1 MRRIIVSRYIEKKY
15 ERRKQMKIETKELVE
30 QIKVALQEEFVAEV
44 AKEGED
50 LVLRFVSGQAFRICV
65 EEV

>member
-1 MRRIIVSRYIEKKY
+1 
-15 ERRKQMKIETKELVE
+15 MKIETKELVE
-30 QIKVALQEEFVAEV
+30 QIKVVLQEEFVAEV
-44 AKEGED
+44 AKRGGED

>member
-1 MRRIIVSRYIEKKY
+1 
-15 ERRKQMKIETKELVE
+15 MKIETKELVE

-65 EEV
+65 EEA